1 MTRISVKKLLII
13 FTVLII
19 SSVNVSLAMSTEEQ
33 KIFKEGKKHFNNERY
48 HLALPHYLSLLQ
60 TYPDNPSF
68 NYVVGMCYYNTSSMY
83 DSTIYYLT
91 RATKDVTLYYK
102 NTYNAEKAPV
112 KTYYYLGIAYLRNNM
127 PETAIR
133 HFKHYQRFLDLE
145 INAQKYTYDNIDL
158 QIQLCEKEKE
168 YADRQRKIKSAF
180 KDSLINEVTFY
191 RVNYEG
197 TARLLEMKTNE
208 VNHLLQEV
216 EAYNKSK
223 NRPIGSP
230 SATIPEKITSYTIQ
244 VLVSEKD
251 QPVGNFKHIPNLK
264 KCRMADGLYY
274 YSSGEFATREEADI
288 KCKEIRTL
296 GYPDAWVRP
305 SFSCK

>member
-1 MTRISVKKLLII
+1 MIKISVKKLLIV
-13 FTVLII
+13 FTVLVI
-19 SSVNVSLAMSTEEQ
+19 SSVNVSLAMSTEDQ
-33 KIFKEGKKHFNNERY
+33 KTFKEGKKHFKSERY
-48 HLALPHYLSLLQ
+48 NLALPYYLSLLKA
-60 TYPDNPSF
+60 YPDNPSF

-102 NTYNAEKAPV
+102 NTYNAEKAPA
-112 KTYYYLGIAYLRNNM
+112 KAYYYLGIAYLRNNM

-133 HFKHYQRFLDLE
+133 HFKHYQRFLDLD
-145 INAQKYTYDNIDL
+145 INAQRYINDDIDL

-168 YADRQRKIKSAF
+168 YAAKQRQIKTAF
-180 KDSLINEVTFY
+180 RDSLTNEVTFY
-191 RVNYEG
+191 KVNYEG

-216 EAYNKSK
+216 ETYSKAKRKTIGAKSE
-223 NRPIGSP
+223 
-230 SATIPEKITSYTIQ
+230 TIAEKITTFTIQ
-244 VLVSEKD
+244 ILVSEKD
-251 QPVGNFKHIPNLK
+251 HPVDNFKNITNMK

-274 YSSGEFATREEADI
+274 YTSGEFATREEAET
-288 KCKEIRTL
+288 KCKQIRTL